1 MTAVVLTSF
10 AAADLC
16 RRFGTYS
23 VYVCSLF
30 LASIIPWVNAFAAA
44 PLTGGAFC
52 ALLTVT
58 RACDG
63 VVTGLTEV
71 AGIAMLLRVSPDP
84 QVMHMPHACMQSTCT
99 CMRMH
104 ALAYR

>member
-1 MTAVVLTSF
+1 MSM
-10 AAADLC
+10 
-16 RRFGTYS
+16 R
-23 VYVCSLF
+23 VY
-30 LASIIPWVNAFAAA
+30 LASSCPQTD

-63 VVTGLTEV
+63 VVSGLTEV

-84 QVMHMPHACMQSTCT
+84 QV
-99 CMRMH
+99 
-104 ALAYR
+104 